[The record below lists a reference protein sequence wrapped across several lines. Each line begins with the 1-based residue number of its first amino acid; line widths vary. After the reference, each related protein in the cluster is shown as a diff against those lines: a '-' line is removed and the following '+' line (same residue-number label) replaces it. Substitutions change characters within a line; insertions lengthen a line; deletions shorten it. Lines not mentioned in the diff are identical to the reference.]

1 MRKVI
6 LYIAVSLDHYIAR
19 KNGAVDWLENAV
31 EHIKD
36 EDYGYKAFYDGI
48 DTTLMGRKTFD
59 EILGFD
65 VPFPYPDKSNYV
77 FTSNNEFEHEYAQGI
92 KENASAFLQ
101 QLKQEAGK
109 DIWLVGGGRL
119 ITDFAENGL
128 IDEMILTVFPILL
141 GEGIPLFLPFQ
152 NGSSYTLKENK
163 SYTNGIVQLHY
174 QKKTS

>member
-31 EHIKD
+31 EHLKD
-36 EDYGYKAFYDGI
+36 EDYGYKTFYDSI
-48 DTTLMGRKTFD
+48 DTTLIGRKTFD

-65 VPFPYPDKSNYV
+65 VPFPYPDKINYV
-77 FTSNNEFEHEYAQGI
+77 ITSDGTFEHEYALGI
-92 KENASAFLQ
+92 HKNTFDFIKK
-101 QLKQEAGK
+101 LKQEAGK
-109 DIWLVGGGRL
+109 DIWLVGGGQL
-119 ITDFAENGL
+119 VTSFAAKGL

-152 NGSSYTLKENK
+152 KESSFKLKESK
-163 SYTNGIVQLHY
+163 SYTNGIIQLHY
-174 QKKTS
+174 QK